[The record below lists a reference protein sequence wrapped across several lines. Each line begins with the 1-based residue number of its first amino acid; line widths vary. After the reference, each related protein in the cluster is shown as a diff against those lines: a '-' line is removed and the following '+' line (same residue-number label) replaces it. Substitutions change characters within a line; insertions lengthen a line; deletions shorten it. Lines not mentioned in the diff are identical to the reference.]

1 MSFLKDGYQT
11 LYSFST
17 ASTVFFRER
26 SVTPPGIDGGDE
38 VDTTTMRNLKWRTRQ
53 PRKLISLTESSVTVS
68 YDPEIYDDI
77 LAMVNENQLV
87 TITFPDGSTLAFWGF
102 LKNFTPGENSEGEF
116 PSATITIVPTNQ
128 DDNATEVDPVFTP
141 AP

>member
-87 TITFPDGSTLAFWGF
+87 TITWRKLRG
-102 LKNFTPGENSEGEF
+102 
-116 PSATITIVPTNQ
+116 
-128 DDNATEVDPVFTP
+128 
-141 AP
+141 